1 MKSGS
6 LPSKKG
12 TESGREGGAAC
23 AVSVLEAKGGLSD
36 LSRCWNCQPPG
47 PPREAQSL
55 LGPTPSTLPLPERS
69 LYFEGSSVAWSFSF
83 PLFSPNSLPCP
94 GLRIPDSS
102 QGPTVPRPPLR
113 SGSARPKLPSRHPQG
128 RCPLKVHLADP
139 LCCPD
144 PQTEWATSWSARCL
158 LGQTG

>member
-94 GLRIPDSS
+94 ARASL
-102 QGPTVPRPPLR
+102 TPLK
-113 SGSARPKLPSRHPQG
+113 APWFLALPSGLDQPVPNSQVGTQR
-128 RCPLKVHLADP
+128 AD
-139 LCCPD
+139 
-144 PQTEWATSWSARCL
+144 AH
-158 LGQTG
+158 